1 MRIKIGKHRKSLAK
15 TAKGSQG
22 KGSIQVKIGSHRE
35 PSSYLVD
42 ETFLMEKER
51 REKEQQ
57 GHRQLAKVNVVEHQ
71 EPRAPAGP
79 EGEIQ
84 NDIKQ
89 HPWLESQR
97 NDGIDPNENPEPAL
111 NTAAR
116 TEYDNAKRE
125 QELEY
130 KLRHN
135 LMAQPDTAPKP
146 NQ

>member
-1 MRIKIGKHRKSLAK
+1 MR
-15 TAKGSQG
+15 
-22 KGSIQVKIGSHRE
+22 VKIGGHRE
-35 PSSYLVD
+35 SSIRAPGSPDGSYLVD

-71 EPRAPAGP
+71 EARAPAGAE
-79 EGEIQ
+79 EGVQ
-84 NDIKQ
+84 NDIKE
-89 HPWLESQR
+89 HPHLADLQR
-97 NDGIDPNENPEPAL
+97 FDGIDNDNPIPAL
-111 NTAAR
+111 NSAAR

-130 KLRHN
+130 RLRHN